1 MTVVPGGGHTWCTPS
16 PEISLGMSAGVAR
29 RGYWNTRV
37 SLTRSPQPRAPAV
50 GSRRLGTHGHVEVR
64 RVRVRAGVALGH
76 PLIPARP
83 ETPSEDD
90 VGRGEVVCGSDDDR
104 PRLDPPGGDVLGVHI
119 ALVVGVV
126 VAEPLPVRVVPD
138 PSVRRPVA
146 VWPPFVDLGSE
157 GPQSRDQDGIGGR
170 HPYTLSRHAVRMT
183 RQHAPDLAQLTEVDA
198 PITVHARGSGA
209 RGDEGASRQ
218 RS

>member
-104 PRLDPPGGDVLGVHI
+104 PRLDPRAVMSRACTLPWSSGLWSLSRCRCASSPIHPSDDRSRCGHRSLTS
-119 ALVVGVV
+119 AL
-126 VAEPLPVRVVPD
+126 R
-138 PSVRRPVA
+138 VRRA
-146 VWPPFVDLGSE
+146 G
-157 GPQSRDQDGIGGR
+157 
-170 HPYTLSRHAVRMT
+170 TRM
-183 RQHAPDLAQLTEVDA
+183 
-198 PITVHARGSGA
+198 GSGDDT
-209 RGDEGASRQ
+209 RTPSHDTPSE
-218 RS
+218 